1 MIWQTRFKRENNR
14 LPTIEE
20 TKIKEQELI
29 NALPSN
35 EEMQIK
41 IFGEVKYKN
50 DNLDLFEDNKQ

>member
-20 TKIKEQELI
+20 TKEKEQELI
-29 NALPSN
+29 KALPSN